1 MIFIQRQ
8 DNKTQV
14 HHETI
19 YVVSSVLYPS
29 AFLKYTHIFFCFNK
43 THEISTKTTTT
54 AKKQQLKESFKNCA
68 VGPMFLNINK
78 CSLFQFQ

>member
-29 AFLKYTHIFFCFNK
+29 AFYIFFSTTKNK
-43 THEISTKTTTT
+43 QTTVKRVIQELCGWS
-54 AKKQQLKESFKNCA
+54 ARR
-68 VGPMFLNINK
+68 I
-78 CSLFQFQ
+78 